1 VSSRR
6 NSRTFSPLRV
16 SQNWNTTALT
26 GLALVVQYD
35 QT

>member
-16 SQNWNTTALT
+16 SQNWNTTLT